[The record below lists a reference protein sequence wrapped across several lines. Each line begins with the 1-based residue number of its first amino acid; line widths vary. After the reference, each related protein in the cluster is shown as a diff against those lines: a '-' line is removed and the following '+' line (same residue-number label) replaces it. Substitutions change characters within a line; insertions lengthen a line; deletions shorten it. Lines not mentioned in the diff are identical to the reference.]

1 MYPESN
7 ITNMIEGYKDA
18 MLKSGKNKKQLRRA
32 DEIKRFLAER
42 NVKINPDNTYQR
54 T

>member
-18 MLKSGKNKKQLRRA
+18 ILKSHKDKKQLRRA

-42 NVKINPDNTYQR
+42 NIKINPDNTWTR